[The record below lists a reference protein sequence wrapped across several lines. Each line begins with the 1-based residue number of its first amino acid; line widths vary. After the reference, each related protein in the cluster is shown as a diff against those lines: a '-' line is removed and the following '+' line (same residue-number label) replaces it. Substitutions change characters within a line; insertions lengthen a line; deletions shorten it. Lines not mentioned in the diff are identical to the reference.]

1 MKKDSIERMWIRRLL
16 QGLCSIALLL
26 LLWPSLVPVFRTRER
41 ISIDQ
46 VRGKGCLVRNHCE
59 LSRNPLAWQVTRAPE
74 LQCPLMAAKCLAG
87 EKLDFSYRKETLAAI
102 DEALQRLPETFDTG
116 DGIILFGHEMRR
128 ARESIATGG
137 RVIYDVFRP

>member
-1 MKKDSIERMWIRRLL
+1 MWIRRLA
-16 QGLCSIALLL
+16 QGVLCVAALLV
-26 LLWPSLVPVFRTRER
+26 LWPSLVPVFRTRER

-74 LQCPLMAAKCLAG
+74 FACPLMAAKCLASG
-87 EKLDFSYRKETLAAI
+87 KLDFSYRAETLAAI
-102 DEALQRLPETFDTG
+102 DEALRRLPETFDTG